1 MSHYRIY
8 SLTRD
13 GHIKTVPVLADCDDD
28 QIAIARANAI
38 KDDLD
43 KDDLFLEVWQGPRRV
58 ALLKGVSDK

>member
-1 MSHYRIY
+1 MRGCCMSHYRIY

-28 QIAIARANAI
+28 QVAIARANAI

-43 KDDLFLEVWQGPRRV
+43 LEVWQGPRRV
-58 ALLKGVSDK
+58 ALLKGMSDK

>member
-1 MSHYRIY
+1 
-8 SLTRD
+8 
-13 GHIKTVPVLADCDDD
+13 VPVLADCDDD

-43 KDDLFLEVWQGPRRV
+43 KDDLDLEVWQGPRRV